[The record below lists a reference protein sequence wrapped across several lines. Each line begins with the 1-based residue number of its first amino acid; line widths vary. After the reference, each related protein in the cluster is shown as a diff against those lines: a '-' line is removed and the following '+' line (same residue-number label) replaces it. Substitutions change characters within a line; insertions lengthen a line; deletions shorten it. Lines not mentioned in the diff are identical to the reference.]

1 MLKSSVI
8 TATDVYPTGSTF
20 LEALPP
26 PTPAAPT
33 VSISI
38 TRLPYGKTSASPNR
52 IPFTI
57 PSSQPLEHFLVAL
70 DSDYLINIVSGNH
83 SYRLLYQTVEMSV
96 AVPSTLEDSAAEIFC
111 TSREYVGD
119 GGEQAIGEGLRAG
132 EVGGEEVEGGL
143 GTPPQGKEVTRV
155 LDTPHGKEFLDQK
168 SRRDET
174 LQSVYDLMEPGV
186 PEYIDPESLPTARR
200 LFTVRAKA
208 TEQERNEIVLATDDE
223 EENLVAT
230 VPVDLSLLSKSTSTT
245 TSAPISFIGTLPPS
259 SGGLNNEHS
268 PRDIFP
274 EFLVADPTPPGD
286 RKSREPSMDKKDE
299 SGNSTASAD
308 IPDSLPEAF
317 HAVKEVERLRYAPPG
332 VKTYIH
338 RKTKGIVGERA
349 LTTDEEGEDEK
360 IGKKDRMQQRRELS
374 SIPQTRNEAHSEED
388 VTEVQGSSQLEPG
401 PIEIPKEETGKMNVD
416 EKGGGVSEANSPT
429 IISQRPRLKR
439 VRKEVTVEIT
449 SYNGNMQGI
458 CDFDGIEAVDHE
470 EDEGIVVD
478 NAKSG
483 IGKKVNMGSK
493 EYRKPPRKRARKEEN
508 IKEGLD
514 EATTHDKGNNT
525 QYTFHGSSDEAEAE
539 PSLPPPLK
547 TPKTPKTPKTYVRA
561 PAKRGKKPTGT
572 ANSTTSPATP
582 SAGASSTSPR
592 TSKQYEG
599 PPPKIVFSNSS
610 FPERKDAAS
619 ILRSLGV
626 KKAHK
631 ATDKDVTHLVV
642 GNGGLVRS
650 R

>member
-38 TRLPYGKTSASPNR
+38 TRLPHGKTSAPLNR

-96 AVPSTLEDSAAEIFC
+96 AVPSTLEDSAADVFC

-119 GGEQAIGEGLRAG
+119 GGEQAIGEGLSAE
-132 EVGGEEVEGGL
+132 EVGEEEVEGEEVEGGL

-155 LDTPHGKEFLDQK
+155 LDTPHGKEWLGQK
-168 SRRDET
+168 SRGDET
-174 LQSVYDLMEPGV
+174 LQSAYDLMEPGV

-200 LFTVRAKA
+200 LFTVCAKA
-208 TEQERNEIVLATDDE
+208 NEQEQERNEIVLATDDE
-223 EENLVAT
+223 EENIVAT

-259 SGGLNNEHS
+259 SGGRNNEHS

-274 EFLVADPTPPGD
+274 EFLVADPTPPC
-286 RKSREPSMDKKDE
+286 EPSMGEKDQ
-299 SGNSTASAD
+299 SGNCTASAD

-317 HAVKEVERLRYAPPG
+317 HAVEEVKRLRYAPSG
-332 VKTYIH
+332 VKTYTH
-338 RKTKGIVGERA
+338 RKTKDIVA
-349 LTTDEEGEDEK
+349 EDEK
-360 IGKKDRMQQRRELS
+360 IGKKVRGELS
-374 SIPQTRNEAHSEED
+374 PMPQTRNEAHSGED
-388 VTEVQGSSQLEPG
+388 VTEVRGSSQLEPG
-401 PIEIPKEETGKMNVD
+401 QVEEPKD
-416 EKGGGVSEANSPT
+416 T

-439 VRKEVTVEIT
+439 VRKEVAVEIT
-449 SYNGNMQGI
+449 SYNGNMLGI
-458 CDFDGIEAVDHE
+458 CDFDGREAVDHE
-470 EDEGIVVD
+470 EDEGIVID
-478 NAKSG
+478 NTKG
-483 IGKKVNMGSK
+483 GTGKKKVNVGSK
-493 EYRKPPRKRARKEEN
+493 KEEYRKPPRKRARKEEN

-514 EATTHDKGNNT
+514 EAKTQDKGNNT

-561 PAKRGKKPTGT
+561 PAKRGKRPTGT

-582 SAGASSTSPR
+582 SAGGASSTSPR

-599 PPPKIVFSNSS
+599 PSPKIVFSNSS